1 MTTLKLSRRE
11 FLTVSATTVGG
22 VMFGLGPAWLRAAD
36 EGSDLNV
43 FVTIDPDGS
52 TVIGVSQPDMGQG
65 MYTTMSMLVAEE
77 LDADWS
83 RVTTRQLP
91 LMLKRDEEGKLAWA
105 WVSQGAGGSTSVVDL
120 YRPLR
125 EFGAMAR
132 RQLMLAAAET
142 WGVALEELSTRPGA
156 VIHAPSGRQSGYGEL
171 AAHAATVTV
180 PEETPEL
187 KSADEFRL
195 IGKDFVSPKAKIE
208 VVTGRSGYG
217 IDVRQPGMRFAVI
230 ARCPYFDGKLI
241 EFDDSLTRKVEGV
254 LDVVEIPGPPPG
266 EYYTTMA
273 PGIAVVATSTWAAM
287 KGREA
292 LKIQW
297 DKGPYR
303 NETTASFDAACQAA
317 LDRGE
322 GQVVQDIGDF
332 DTAMTAAART
342 LRSRY
347 RQPYVHHATL
357 EPQNCFAHVRDDR
370 CLVIGPVQMPATA
383 SRMAA
388 NLTGLDRL
396 AIEVQMTRL
405 GGGFGRR
412 LSSDYVAEAVLVSRA
427 TGMPILVQWTRE
439 DDMAHD
445 FLRPG
450 GWHELTA
457 GLDARGRIIAWRH
470 RVASPSKYYRRPDVE
485 LWQSEIYVDDPPVGL
500 VDNVR
505 YEYFDMS
512 SGAWRGSWRAPAHTV
527 NAFAVESFLDEL
539 AHESG
544 QDPLR
549 LRLTLLGEPR
559 LLPYSNHGGPEW
571 NPGRLARVL
580 EVAGD
585 RAAWGRDLPEGEG
598 LGIAGHFTFG
608 GYVAWVAHVAVSPSG
623 SLRIKRLVGAV
634 DCGLAVNP
642 NGIRDQMEGGACD
655 ALSTALGQELSIEG
669 GRHKE
674 TNFNQYRMMR
684 IDGMPAEIEVH
695 IVQGAE
701 EPAGCGEPP
710 VPPLAPAVTNAI
722 FAATGQR
729 VRHLPIGD
737 SLASLSSKVH
747 T

>member
-1 MTTLKLSRRE
+1 MTALKLSRRE
-11 FLTVSATTVGG
+11 FLTVSATAIGG
-22 VMFGLGPAWLRAAD
+22 VMFGLAPSWLRAD
-36 EGSDLNV
+36 VDGSELNV
-43 FVTIDPDGS
+43 FVTVDPDGS

-105 WVSQGAGGSTSVVDL
+105 WVSQGAGGSTSVADL

-132 RQLMLAAAET
+132 RQLVLAAAET
-142 WGVALEELSTRPGA
+142 WGVPPDELSTEPGV
-156 VIHAPSGRQSGYGEL
+156 VIHASSGKRSGYGKL
-171 AAHAATVTV
+171 AARAATITP
-180 PEETPEL
+180 PEEAAALKTP
-187 KSADEFRL
+187 DQFRL
-195 IGKDFVSPKAKIE
+195 IGNQSVPQKAKLE
-208 VVTGRSGYG
+208 VVTGRAGYG
-217 IDVRQPGMRFAVI
+217 IDVRRPGMRYAVI
-230 ARCPYFDGKLI
+230 ARCPYFDGKLAH
-241 EFDDSLTRKVEGV
+241 FDDSETRKTDGV
-254 LDVVEIPGPPPG
+254 LDVVEIPGPSPG
-266 EYYTTMA
+266 EDYTTMA

-287 KGREA
+287 KGRDA

-297 DKGPYR
+297 DKGPYSH
-303 NETTASFDAACQAA
+303 ETTAWFDAACQEA

-322 GQVVQDIGDF
+322 GQVVRDNGDF
-332 DTAMTAAART
+332 DAAMAGAART
-342 LRSRY
+342 LTSRY

-357 EPQNCFAHVRDDR
+357 EPQNCFAHVQDDR
-370 CLVIGPVQMPATA
+370 CLVIGPVQMPASA

-388 NLTGLDRL
+388 NLTGIDRL
-396 AIEVQMTRL
+396 AIEVRMTRL

-412 LSSDYVAEAVLVSRA
+412 LTSDYVAEAVLVSRA
-427 TGMPILVQWTRE
+427 TGAPVLVQWTRE

-457 GLDARGRIIAWRH
+457 GLDEQGSIVAWRH
-470 RVASPSKYYRRPDVE
+470 RVASPSKYYRRPDEE
-485 LWQSEIYVDDPPVGL
+485 LWQSEIYIDDPPVGL

-527 NAFAVESFLDEL
+527 NAFAMESFLDEL

-544 QDPLR
+544 QDALSRR
-549 LRLTLLGEPR
+549 LKLLGEPR
-559 LLPYSNHGGPEW
+559 VLPYSNHGGPEW

-580 EVAGD
+580 QVAAD
-585 RAAWGRDLPEGEG
+585 RAGWGRKMPDGEG

-623 SLRIKRLVGAV
+623 TLRVRRLVGAV

-642 NGIRDQMEGGACD
+642 NGVRDQMEGGACD
-655 ALSTALGQELSIEG
+655 ALSTALGQELSIDG
-669 GRHKE
+669 GRHRE
-674 TNFNQYRMMR
+674 TNFHQYRMMR
-684 IDGMPAEIEVH
+684 IDRAPAEIEVH
-695 IVQGAE
+695 IVQGAD

-710 VPPLAPAVTNAI
+710 VPPLAPAVTNAV

-729 VRHLPIGD
+729 IRHLPIGD
-737 SLASLSSKVH
+737 SLTPTSSKAN